1 MKNEFFC
8 FDSLQ
13 SPRGNKEYTGFINL
27 MKEKF
32 SRFDE
37 NINTFALNLFENMQ
51 NNTKYNIGIFLVCRR
66 LL

>member
-1 MKNEFFC
+1 MKNEFFH

-13 SPRGNKEYTGFINL
+13 SPRGNKEYSGYINL
-27 MKEKF
+27 MKDKF
-32 SRFDE
+32 HRFDE

-51 NNTKYNIGIFLVCRR
+51 NNTKFNIGILLVFCR